1 MAETWQAVGIVLG
14 IFVFAIGVAAL
25 TRLFSTH
32 KLEGQTFSMVVLG
45 VGGVIG
51 IAGFRI
57 GWETVGFLTLCF
69 SVAAIPMGYEYYS
82 RVIEEQKK
90 ANEEAK
96 RILDG
101 NTSAS
106 R

>member
-1 MAETWQAVGIVLG
+1 MAETWQTVGIVLG
-14 IFVFAIGVAAL
+14 ELLFAVVVAVL

-45 VGGVIG
+45 VAGVVG

-57 GWETVGFLTLCF
+57 GWDTVGFLSLCF
-69 SVAAIPMGYEYYS
+69 AVAGLPMGVEYYS
-82 RVIEEQKK
+82 RFVAEQIK
-90 ANEEAK
+90 ANKEAGK
-96 RILDG
+96 VLNG
-101 NTSAS
+101 NTGTD

>member
-14 IFVFAIGVAAL
+14 VFLFAIGVAAL
-25 TRLFSTH
+25 TRLFSTI

-45 VGGVIG
+45 VAGVIG

-57 GWETVGFLTLCF
+57 GWETVGFLVMCF
-69 SVAAIPMGYEYYS
+69 AVAGLPMGIEYYD
-82 RVIEEQKK
+82 RVIKEQRK
-90 ANEEAK
+90 ANEEAQ
-96 RILDG
+96 RMLNG
-101 NTSAS
+101 NPSTD

>member
-1 MAETWQAVGIVLG
+1 MAETWQAVGIVLA
-14 IFVFAIGVAAL
+14 ILLFAIGVAVL
-25 TRLFSTH
+25 TRLFSTI

-45 VGGVIG
+45 VAGVIG

-57 GWETVGFLTLCF
+57 GWETVGFLVLCF
-69 SVAAIPMGYEYYS
+69 SVAGIPMGIEYYD
-82 RVIEEQKK
+82 RVIKEQQK

-96 RILDG
+96 RMLDG
-101 NTSAS
+101 NTSAD